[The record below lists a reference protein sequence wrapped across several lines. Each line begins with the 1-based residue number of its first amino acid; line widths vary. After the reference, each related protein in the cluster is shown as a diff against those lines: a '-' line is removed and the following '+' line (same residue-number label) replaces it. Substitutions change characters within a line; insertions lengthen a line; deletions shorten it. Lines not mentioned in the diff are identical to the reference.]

1 MSLISKLFS
10 PAASSMD
17 ADEVKG
23 YMADHPE
30 GTYTLLDVRQP
41 SEYAELHIPGAKL
54 IPLPQLSDS
63 LEELDPVQP
72 TIAYCAA
79 GGRSRVAAQLL
90 QGRGFKEVYNLEGG
104 LAAWEGLDAT
114 GPRELHLE
122 LIRGDETPAQMV
134 IFAYGMEQS
143 VGDFY
148 RAAMDRTADP
158 EVADLLA
165 KLARVEDQH
174 KKKLRELYVQVK
186 PAEADPQ
193 LPDSAAASGIMEGGF
208 SIEQF
213 LEENEPYLAGV
224 TSVLELSIMLEA
236 QALDLYLRFADKSSN
251 KSTQEVLLRIA
262 DEEKAHLQAL
272 GRLLDQKS
280 QPAEGNR

>member
-1 MSLISKLFS
+1 MSLINKLFS
-10 PAASSMD
+10 PVAASMD
-17 ADEVKG
+17 ADEVKD

-63 LEELDPVQP
+63 LEELNPVKP

-114 GPRELHLE
+114 GPRELHLDM
-122 LIRGDETPAQMV
+122 IRGDETPAQMV
-134 IFAYGMEQS
+134 ILGYGMEQS
-143 VGDFY
+143 LGDFY
-148 RAAMDRTADP
+148 RAAMDRAADP
-158 EVADLLA
+158 EVTGLLA
-165 KLARVEDQH
+165 KLAGVEEQH
-174 KKKLRELYVQVK
+174 KKKLRELYLQVK
-186 PAEADPQ
+186 PAETDLQ
-193 LPDSAAASGIMEGGF
+193 LADSAAASGIMEGGF

-213 LEENEPYLAGV
+213 LEENEPYLASV

-251 KSTQEVLLRIA
+251 ELTHEVLLRIA

-280 QPAEGNR
+280 QPAAGNR

>member
-1 MSLISKLFS
+1 MSLICKLFS
-10 PAASSMD
+10 PAAASMD

-54 IPLPQLSDS
+54 IPLPELSDS
-63 LEELDPVQP
+63 LEGLNPVQP

-148 RAAMDRTADP
+148 RAAMGRTADP

-251 KSTQEVLLRIA
+251 ESTQEVLLRIA

-280 QPAEGNR
+280 QPAAGNR